1 MITFSIA
8 ATVWF
13 DPITYSVTE
22 EDTNVTAN
30 ISFVTSEALSADSI
44 VRISSIPTT
53 GGTNQATGKLM

>member
-22 EDTNVTAN
+22 GDNNVTAN
-30 ISFVTSEALSADSI
+30 ISFVTSEALSADST

-53 GGTNQATGKLM
+53 GGSNQATGNLM